1 LALARSS
8 PAITAARLR
17 RAVDKAGIDVAR
29 EFPNPDARYE
39 RAKETPRESFTIEI
53 GKRSRRVKVAE
64 AIARTGAAELALTE
78 AEVAAEVY
86 LAFFGL
92 ASVQRRAE
100 VAGELQDLAAR
111 ARDTAGARYQVGDV
125 SRLDVL
131 QAELLLYQAENEA
144 TALEGERA
152 GARAQ
157 LNVLIGRDLDAP
169 TVASERIDLA
179 ALEPAAAT
187 AIALQ
192 SNTALAVLDRQV
204 DEARAR
210 AALARA
216 QRIPDPTVE
225 GAVTHLAEPEFTWG
239 YRWAVAVTV
248 PVFTRHSAQVRVEE
262 AMVALTLAQREALAQ
277 RIRAAVASAAYR
289 AAAARAAYLRYR
301 DEILPKSREVEA
313 MAQESYRAGQTNLV
327 ALLQSLQAARE
338 LRARALQA
346 AADFEAALAALRQA
360 MTAPPK

>member
-1 LALARSS
+1 
-8 PAITAARLR
+8 
-17 RAVDKAGIDVAR
+17 
-29 EFPNPDARYE
+29 
-39 RAKETPRESFTIEI
+39 
-53 GKRSRRVKVAE
+53 
-64 AIARTGAAELALTE
+64 
-78 AEVAAEVY
+78 VY

-92 ASVQRRAE
+92 AGVQRRAE

-111 ARDTAGARYQVGDV
+111 ARDTARARYEVGDV

-131 QAELLLYQAENEA
+131 QAELLFSQAENEA

-179 ALEPAAAT
+179 TLEPAAAT

-225 GAVTHLAEPEFTWG
+225 GTVTHLAEPEFTWG
-239 YRWAVAVTV
+239 YRWAVAVAV
-248 PVFTRHSAQVRVEE
+248 PIFTRHNAQVRVEE
-262 AMVALTLAQREALAQ
+262 ATVARVRL
-277 RIRAAVASAAYR
+277 VPPAS
-289 AAAARAAYLRYR
+289 
-301 DEILPKSREVEA
+301 
-313 MAQESYRAGQTNLV
+313 
-327 ALLQSLQAARE
+327 
-338 LRARALQA
+338 
-346 AADFEAALAALRQA
+346 
-360 MTAPPK
+360 

>member
-1 LALARSS
+1 M
-8 PAITAARLR
+8 
-17 RAVDKAGIDVAR
+17 
-29 EFPNPDARYE
+29 
-39 RAKETPRESFTIEI
+39 
-53 GKRSRRVKVAE
+53 
-64 AIARTGAAELALTE
+64 
-78 AEVAAEVY
+78 
-86 LAFFGL
+86 
-92 ASVQRRAE
+92 
-100 VAGELQDLAAR
+100 
-111 ARDTAGARYQVGDV
+111 
-125 SRLDVL
+125 
-131 QAELLLYQAENEA
+131 
-144 TALEGERA
+144 
-152 GARAQ
+152 
-157 LNVLIGRDLDAP
+157 
-169 TVASERIDLA
+169 
-179 ALEPAAAT
+179 
-187 AIALQ
+187 
-192 SNTALAVLDRQV
+192 LDRQV

-225 GAVTHLAEPEFTWG
+225 GTVTHLAEPEFTWG
-239 YRWAVAVTV
+239 YRWAVAVAV
-248 PVFTRHSAQVRVEE
+248 PIFTRHNAQVRVEE
-262 AMVALTLAQREALAQ
+262 ALVALTLAQREALSQ